1 MADTCPKCGCAG
13 VSTDKCPQCHVVIPV
28 YEAYLEKLRR
38 GPSPSGSGG
47 GGSAF
52 ARPQPPAGA
61 PPVAAVTVIR
71 APVVSASRRLTFKG
85 SGRALFGIQV
95 VNTCLTLLTL
105 GVYYFWSKAKV
116 RAYLLSQTE
125 FEGDRFAYH
134 GTGKEMLLGYLKAMV
149 VVGVPVL
156 LLSMPEL
163 FGAPVAVQAAAQFV
177 LGLLIA
183 VFVPVAMVGA
193 RRYRLSRTSW
203 RGIRFSF
210 RGPAREFVN
219 LFLNG
224 SLLTT
229 LTLGIYYP
237 YFLVR
242 RQAFMVS
249 HSYLGSQRF
258 GFDGRGRDL
267 LWPCVGAALLFVPTL
282 GLSWFW
288 FSARKQRYFAEH
300 TTFGAGRFASTVRGH
315 ELAGFTLTNWLLIIG
330 TLGIAMPWVTVR
342 SLRFTFRYLSL
353 EGAPDF
359 SAVRQ
364 DARSASASGEGLSG
378 LLDADFGVT

>member
-1 MADTCPKCGCAG
+1 MADTCPKCGVAAVG
-13 VSTDKCPQCHVVIPV
+13 TDKCPQCHVVIPV

-38 GPSPSGSGG
+38 GPTGA
-47 GGSAF
+47 SARGP
-52 ARPQPPAGA
+52 AVVRAQAAAPPAAVAVQTAA
-61 PPVAAVTVIR
+61 PEPAAR
-71 APVVSASRRLTFKG
+71 GSRRLTFKG
-85 SGRALFGIQV
+85 SGGALFGIQV
-95 VNTCLTLLTL
+95 TNTCLTLLTL
-105 GVYYFWSKAKV
+105 GIYYFWGKVKV

-134 GTGKEMLLGYLKAMV
+134 GTGKELLLGYLKAMV

-156 LLSMPEL
+156 VLSLPEL
-163 FGAPVAVQAAAQFV
+163 LGAPALAQAAAQFLLGV
-177 LGLLIA
+177 LVM
-183 VFVPVAMVGA
+183 VFMPVAMVGA

-242 RQAFMVS
+242 RQAFMIS

-267 LWPCVGAALLFVPTL
+267 LWSWVGAALLLVPTL

-288 FSARKQRYFAEH
+288 FAARTQRYFAEH

-315 ELAGFTLTNWLLIIG
+315 NVAAFTLTNWLLIIV
-330 TLGIAMPWVTVR
+330 TLGIAMPWATVR
-342 SLRFTFRYLSL
+342 SLRFMFRFLSL
-353 EGAPDF
+353 DGAPDF
-359 SAVRQ
+359 GAVRQ
-364 DARSASASGEGLSG
+364 DTRAASASGEGLSG
-378 LLDADFGVT
+378 LLDADFGVS

>member
-1 MADTCPKCGCAG
+1 MADTCPKCGFAG
-13 VSTDKCPQCHVVIPV
+13 AGTDKCPQCHVVIPV

-38 GPSPSGSGG
+38 GPSAAAG
-47 GGSAF
+47 GGSPF
-52 ARPQPPAGA
+52 VRPL
-61 PPVAAVTVIR
+61 PPVAPVAQVAVDTAPR
-71 APVVSASRRLTFKG
+71 APAVGASRRLTFKG
-85 SGRALFGIQV
+85 TGGTLFGIQA
-95 VNTCLTLLTL
+95 VNTCLTLLTF
-105 GVYYFWSKAKV
+105 GVYYFWAKAKV

-134 GTGKEMLLGYLKAMV
+134 GTGKELFVGYLKAMV
-149 VVGVPVL
+149 VVGVPTL
-156 LLSMPEL
+156 LLSLPEV
-163 FGAPVAVQAAAQFV
+163 FDAPALAQAAAQLL
-177 LGLLIA
+177 LGFLIA

-224 SLLTT
+224 SMLTM
-229 LTLGIYYP
+229 LTFGIYYP
-237 YFLVR
+237 YWLTR

-249 HSYLGSQRF
+249 HSYLGSERF

-267 LWPCVGAALLFVPTL
+267 LWPCVGAALLFLPTL

-300 TTFGAGRFASTVRGH
+300 TTFGAGRFACTVRGH
-315 ELAGFTLTNWLLIIG
+315 HLAAFTLTNWLLVIV
-330 TLGIAMPWVTVR
+330 TLGIALPWVTVR
-342 SLRFTFRYLSL
+342 SLRFMFRYLSL

-364 DARSASASGEGLSG
+364 DARAASASGEGLSG

>member
-1 MADTCPKCGCAG
+1 MADTCPKCGFAG

-28 YEAYLEKLRR
+28 YEAFLEKLRR
-38 GPSPSGSGG
+38 GPSPSASAGG
-47 GGSAF
+47 ASTS

-61 PPVAAVTVIR
+61 SPAAAVTVIR
-71 APVVSASRRLTFKG
+71 ATGTSASRRLTFNG
-85 SGRALFGIQV
+85 AGGALFGIQI
-95 VNTCLTLLTL
+95 VNACLTLLTL
-105 GVYYFWSKAKV
+105 GVYYFWGKAKV

-134 GTGKEMLLGYLKAMV
+134 GTGKEMFLGYLKAMLLI
-149 VVGVPVL
+149 GLPVL
-156 LLSMPEL
+156 LLKLPEL
-163 FGAPVAVQAAAQFV
+163 LGAHVALQAAAQLLLVV
-177 LGLLIA
+177 LVG

-210 RGPAREFVN
+210 RGPTREFVN

-237 YFLVR
+237 YFVVR

-258 GFDGRGRDL
+258 GFDGRGREL
-267 LWPCVGAALLFVPTL
+267 LGPCVGAALLFLPTL

-288 FSARKQRYFAEH
+288 FTARKQRYFAEH
-300 TTFGAGRFASTVRGH
+300 TTFGAGRFASTVRGRNL
-315 ELAGFTLTNWLLIIG
+315 LALTITNLLLIIA
-330 TLGIAMPWVTVR
+330 TLGLAMPWVTVR
-342 SLRFTFRYLSL
+342 SLRFTFRYMSL

-359 SAVRQ
+359 GAVRQ
-364 DARSASASGEGLSG
+364 DAQAASASGEGLSG

>member
-1 MADTCPKCGCAG
+1 MADTCPKCGFAG
-13 VSTDKCPQCHVVIPV
+13 AGTDKCPQCHVVIPV

-38 GPSPSGSGG
+38 GPKGVTA

-52 ARPQPPAGA
+52 VRAQPAAAPASVVVQSAARAPAARP
-61 PPVAAVTVIR
+61 
-71 APVVSASRRLTFKG
+71 SARLTFNG
-85 SGRALFGIQV
+85 TGGALFSLQV
-95 VNTCLTLLTL
+95 INTCLTLLTL
-105 GVYYFWSKAKV
+105 GVYYFWAKVKV
-116 RAYLLSQTE
+116 RAYLLSETA

-134 GTGKEMLLGYLKAMV
+134 GTGKELLFGYLKAMV

-156 LLSMPEL
+156 LLSLPEL
-163 FGAPVAVQAAAQFV
+163 LGAPALAQAAAQLLLGV
-177 LGLLIA
+177 LVM
-183 VFVPVAMVGA
+183 VFMPVAMVGA

-219 LFLNG
+219 LFING

-229 LTLGIYYP
+229 LTLGVYYP
-237 YFLVR
+237 YFLTR

-267 LWPCVGAALLFVPTL
+267 LWPWLGVALLFVPTL

-288 FSARKQRYFAEH
+288 FAARKQRYFAEH
-300 TTFGAGRFASTVRGH
+300 TTFGAGRFASAVRGH
-315 ELAGFTLTNWLLIIG
+315 NVAALTLTNWLLIIV
-330 TLGIAMPWVTVR
+330 TLGIAVPWTTVR
-342 SLRFTFRYLSL
+342 SLRFMFRYLSL

-359 SAVRQ
+359 GAVHQ
-364 DARSASASGEGLSG
+364 DARAASASGEGLSG
-378 LLDADFGVT
+378 LLDADFGVS

>member
-1 MADTCPKCGCAG
+1 MADTCPKCGFSG
-13 VSTDKCPQCHVVIPV
+13 VGTDKCPQCHVVIPV

-38 GPSPSGSGG
+38 GPSVTAGG
-47 GGSAF
+47 GGASF
-52 ARPQPPAGA
+52 TRPQPPPAA
-61 PPVAAVTVIR
+61 PASVAADTGAR
-71 APVVSASRRLTFKG
+71 ASAMSGSRRLTFQG
-85 SGRALFGIQV
+85 TGGALFGIQV

-134 GTGKEMLLGYLKAMV
+134 GTGKELFFGYLKAMV

-156 LLSMPEL
+156 LLNLPEL
-163 FGAPVAVQAAAQFV
+163 FGAPALVQGAAQLL
-177 LGLLIA
+177 LGLLVM

-219 LFLNG
+219 LFVNG

-229 LTLGIYYP
+229 ITLGVYYP
-237 YFLVR
+237 YFLTR

-258 GFDGRGRDL
+258 GFDGSGRDL
-267 LWPCVGAALLFVPTL
+267 LWPYLRALLLFLPTL

-288 FSARKQRYFAEH
+288 FSAHTQRYFAEH
-300 TTFGAGRFASTVRGH
+300 TTFGAARFANAVRGRDWAA
-315 ELAGFTLTNWLLIIG
+315 LTLTNWLLVIV
-330 TLGIAMPWVTVR
+330 TLGIAMPWVVVR

-353 EGAPDF
+353 EGAADF
-359 SAVRQ
+359 SAVHQ
-364 DARSASASGEGLSG
+364 DARAASASGEGLSG

>member
-1 MADTCPKCGCAG
+1 MADTCPKCGAAG

-38 GPSPSGSGG
+38 GPSPSASAG

-52 ARPQPPAGA
+52 TRPQSADAPPA
-61 PPVAAVTVIR
+61 AAVSVIR
-71 APVVSASRRLTFKG
+71 TPPASASRRLTFKG
-85 SGRALFGIQV
+85 GGGALFGMQV

-105 GVYYFWSKAKV
+105 GVYYFWGKAKV

-134 GTGKEMLLGYLKAMV
+134 GTGKEMFFGYLKAMV
-149 VVGVPVL
+149 LIGVPAVL
-156 LLSMPEL
+156 LRLLPEFL
-163 FGAPVAVQAAAQFV
+163 DAPLAVQAGAQLL
-177 LGLLIA
+177 LGLLVG

-210 RGPAREFVN
+210 RGPTRDFVN

-224 SLLTT
+224 SLRTT
-229 LTLGIYYP
+229 ITLGVYYP
-237 YFLVR
+237 YWIVH

-249 HSYLGSQRF
+249 HSYLGSGRF

-267 LWPCVGAALLFVPTL
+267 LWPWLRTLLLFIPTL
-282 GLSWFW
+282 GLAWFW
-288 FSARKQRYFAEH
+288 FSARRQRYFAEH
-300 TTFGAGRFASTVRGH
+300 TTFGGARFASTVRGRD
-315 ELAGFTLTNWLLIIG
+315 LAGFTLVNWLLLIG
-330 TLGIAMPWVTVR
+330 TLGIATPWVTVR
-342 SLRFTFRYLSL
+342 SLRFSFRYLSL

-359 SAVRQ
+359 SAVKQ
-364 DARSASASGEGLSG
+364 DARAASASGEGLSG